1 MNTVPAGPSTPP
13 SPVWQQVTV
22 EFDDYAHAERITADR
37 LRPIMNG
44 VVGSWWFIRK
54 APCWRL
60 RYLPERAGGE
70 AQVRDT
76 VVQALEDLHG
86 DGGIASWV
94 ETIYEPEVH
103 AFGGADGMTAAH
115 QLFHHDSQH
124 ILAHPAV
131 PGDHRR
137 EHTILLCGVLLR
149 AAGQDWYEQG
159 DVWARV
165 VENRPLPPQTPSD
178 RPQALVAGLRR
189 LMTVDAGPDS
199 PLTGPGGQLAD
210 IATWVAA
217 FHTAGDVLGGHARR
231 GELTRGLRAVLA
243 HHVIFHWNRLGLSY
257 ETQSVLAAAAREVVF
272 GE

>member
-1 MNTVPAGPSTPP
+1 MNIAPAAQPTPP
-13 SPVWQQVTV
+13 TPVWQQVTV
-22 EFDDYAHAERITADR
+22 EFADYAHAEQITVDR
-37 LRPIMNG
+37 LRPIMNS
-44 VVGSWWFIRK
+44 VAGSWWFMRK
-54 APCWRL
+54 APCWRV
-60 RYLPERAGGE
+60 RYLPERAGAE

-76 VVQALEDLHG
+76 VVQALENLQD
-86 DGGIASWV
+86 DGIASWV

-103 AFGGADGMTAAH
+103 AFGGADGMTTAH
-115 QLFHHDSQH
+115 HLFHRDSQH
-124 ILAHPAV
+124 ILARPSG

-165 VENRPLPPQTPSD
+165 AENRPLPAQTPSE

-210 IATWVAA
+210 IAAWVAA
-217 FHTAGDVLGGHARR
+217 FHTAGEVLGGLARR
-231 GELTRGLRAVLA
+231 GELTRGLRAVLV

-272 GE
+272 GD